1 MPAFF
6 IGLVYRE
13 LAIGYLNTGRD
24 LRRMESN
31 SRSPIFSDF
40 GELLEGIVTVRAFSA
55 ERRFLNSLHARI
67 DNTTKVCHVLFER
80 DFILSISVDV
90 VVVLDDESMVAVEL
104 RRLGCG
110 VGLGNYTVLDID
122 SVEGRRPCWVVYH
135 QRDDLHVI
143 RYVVVLASMQAILIY
158 FVRQYTGLAG
168 SGRRSSWTSSK
179 CCRPDTPSYHSLTP
193 FPALSSA
200 S

>member
-1 MPAFF
+1 LYSVVFPYFLIPAFF

-67 DNTTKVCHVLFER
+67 DNTTKACPGAVRTRFR
-80 DFILSISVDV
+80 SKDFY
-90 VVVLDDESMVAVEL
+90 
-104 RRLGCG
+104 RCG
-110 VGLGNYTVLDID
+110 
-122 SVEGRRPCWVVYH
+122 GR
-135 QRDDLHVI
+135 
-143 RYVVVLASMQAILIY
+143 
-158 FVRQYTGLAG
+158 
-168 SGRRSSWTSSK
+168 SG
-179 CCRPDTPSYHSLTP
+179 
-193 FPALSSA
+193 
-200 S
+200 